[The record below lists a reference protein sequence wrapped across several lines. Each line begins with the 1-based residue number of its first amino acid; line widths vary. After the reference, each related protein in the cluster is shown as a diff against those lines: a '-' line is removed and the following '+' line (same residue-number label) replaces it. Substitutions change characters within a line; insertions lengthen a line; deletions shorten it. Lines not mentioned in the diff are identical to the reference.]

1 MHNTFSIHEGG
12 ACSMVIIL
20 DGSGRR
26 ILRSG
31 ASEDGAV
38 NGSLDFDRVVLRKDA
53 RINLVYIIM
62 PETRADVDLAVE
74 LDGEGAEALVSGIYL
89 CRGEDRVQIDM
100 DIRHNVPH
108 CISRQLFKGLAGGS
122 ARVGFYGKITVA
134 QDAQKT
140 EAYQENHSIILSD
153 AAKVDTKPQL
163 EIYADDVKC
172 SHGATVGRLDE
183 EEQFYMRSRGIP
195 EDEAKVLQML
205 SFLSPVLDNV
215 DDPDIREEISAAVDS
230 AVRNL

>member
-31 ASEDGAV
+31 TSEDGAV

>member
-1 MHNTFSIHEGG
+1 
-12 ACSMVIIL
+12 MVIIL

>member
-1 MHNTFSIHEGG
+1 MHNKFSIHEGG

>member
-205 SFLSPVLDNV
+205 SFLSPVLDNM

>member
-12 ACSMVIIL
+12 VCSMVIIL

>member
-1 MHNTFSIHEGG
+1 MHNKFSIHEGG
-12 ACSMVIIL
+12 VCSMVIIL

-183 EEQFYMRSRGIP
+183 DEQFYMRSRGIP

>member
-1 MHNTFSIHEGG
+1 
-12 ACSMVIIL
+12 MVIIL

-62 PETRADVDLAVE
+62 PETRADVDLVVE

-183 EEQFYMRSRGIP
+183 DEQFYMRSRGIP

>member
-1 MHNTFSIHEGG
+1 
-12 ACSMVIIL
+12 MVIIL

-183 EEQFYMRSRGIP
+183 DEQFYMRSRGIP